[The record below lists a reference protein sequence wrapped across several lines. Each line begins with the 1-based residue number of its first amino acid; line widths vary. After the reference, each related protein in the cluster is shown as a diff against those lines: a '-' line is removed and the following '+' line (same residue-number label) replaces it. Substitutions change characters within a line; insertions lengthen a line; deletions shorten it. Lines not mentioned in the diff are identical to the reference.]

1 MHKNSKQLYRIAKLI
16 LSQDVNYNFSDKN
29 KQIMITFINK
39 IINGQNVSE
48 QSLGNYIYNNVIRG
62 QNKADDYISKKYGWY
77 VANFE
82 KVVPYY
88 QKVVNG
94 FSNSGNSSWKQFSVG
109 HVRQRKKD
117 YNYYLTINLNQSND
131 FLSFCKGLYTLRDM
145 VIQFSKQHNGEYIAF
160 KTHSELTSLLED
172 NDSLKLYY
180 KDQNLKDDIDK
191 LVKQWLNKTGL
202 KTSNRAYTFGVDQN
216 GKSFGQE
223 KGKKVAQSLIKWIK
237 QYGKKYTAQQYL
249 EVFQNNLFK
258 WLKI

>member
-1 MHKNSKQLYRIAKLI
+1 MNPSRQLYKIAKILI
-16 LSQDVNYNFSDKN
+16 SQDVNYNFSDKN
-29 KQIMITFINK
+29 KEIMITFINK

-48 QSLGNYIYNNVIRG
+48 QSLGTYIYNNVIRG

-88 QKVVNG
+88 QKIVNG
-94 FSNSGNSSWKQFSVG
+94 FSNGGNSAWKQFTVG

-145 VIQFSKQHNGEYIAF
+145 AIQFSKQHNGEYIAF
-160 KTHSELTSLLED
+160 KTHSQLTSLLED

-249 EVFQNNLFK
+249 EVFQKNLFK